1 MSKSADNASGPDSQ
15 PSERRGL
22 RSSVQVF
29 GSHREVRAHEI
40 ARQARLSPYERMQQ
54 FMELQERIW
63 GTDNPDIR
71 DSGAIHI
78 ERRNHGV

>member
-1 MSKSADNASGPDSQ
+1 MPKSADNVSGPDSQ
-15 PSERRGL
+15 RSERRGL

-29 GSHREVRAHEI
+29 GSHRQARAHEI

-54 FMELQERIW
+54 FMELQQRIW

-71 DSGAIHI
+71 DSGVVHI
-78 ERRNHGV
+78 DRRNR